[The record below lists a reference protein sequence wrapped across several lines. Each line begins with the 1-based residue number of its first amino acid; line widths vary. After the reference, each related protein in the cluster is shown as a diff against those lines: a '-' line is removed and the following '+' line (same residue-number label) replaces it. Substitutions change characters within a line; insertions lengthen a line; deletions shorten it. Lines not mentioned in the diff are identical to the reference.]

1 MKFLRM
7 SNKKLAVLLLRF
19 VTGVNYLMHGAVRV
33 FGDYSG
39 FANAM
44 ADDFSGTFLP
54 AFSVRL
60 LGYAI
65 PVAELII
72 GVILIVGYQLR
83 LGLIAAFLLMAVLI
97 FGMSLLQQWG
107 VVGTQMIYV
116 LALFL
121 ILYFHEEDK

>member
-1 MKFLRM
+1 MQFLQM

-19 VTGVNYLMHGAVRV
+19 VTGINFLMHGAVRV

-39 FANAM
+39 FADGMVN
-44 ADDFSGTFLP
+44 DFSDTFLP

-65 PVAELII
+65 PIIELIV
-72 GVILIVGYQLR
+72 GVILITGFKLR
-83 LGLIAAFLLMAVLI
+83 IGLVIGFLLMATLI

-107 VVGTQMIYV
+107 VVGSQMVYTI
-116 LALFL
+116 ALFF
-121 ILYFHEEDK
+121 ILYFQEED